1 MDEKKYLEE
10 LTDRYPVLEPV
21 KDSVW
26 QVYEILRECS
36 ESAAL
41 PPLPATRSL

>member
-21 KDSVW
+21 KDSVL
-26 QVYEILRECS
+26 QVFEILR
-36 ESAAL
+36 
-41 PPLPATRSL
+41 